1 MAGRPV
7 NQQRRD
13 ELLDA
18 VVSYA
23 VEHGFAGMTWR
34 PLATALGVTPT
45 TLVHRF
51 RSKEGMIEA
60 VQQRLRERILA
71 ETAPSGEDG
80 TDLASYAR
88 RVWARVSDPVRE
100 GEFRLFFAVYGQAL
114 QAPGLFED
122 FLGHVVADPLKA
134 FSGSA
139 NGDGRTG
146 TDAGGGGGDAG
157 AQRTA
162 TLLIATIRGL
172 LLDLLT
178 TGDRDRVGAAA
189 EAFFKTL
196 PPNAPATGSSSGS

>member
-18 VVSYA
+18 VVGYA
-23 VEHGFAGMTWR
+23 VDHGFAGMTWR

-51 RSKEGMIEA
+51 HSKERMIEA

-71 ETAPSGEDG
+71 ETAPSGADDA
-80 TDLASYAR
+80 DLPSYAR
-88 RVWARVSDPVRE
+88 RVWARVSDPARD

-114 QAPGLFED
+114 QAPGTFAD
-122 FLGHVVADPLKA
+122 FLDHVVAEPLNA
-134 FSGSA
+134 F
-139 NGDGRTG
+139 
-146 TDAGGGGGDAG
+146 GGAADGDAE
-157 AQRTA
+157 RTA
-162 TLLIATIRGL
+162 TLLIAAIRGL

-178 TGDRDRVGAAA
+178 TGDRDRVSAAA
-189 EAFFKTL
+189 EAFFATL
-196 PPNAPATGSSSGS
+196 APGTP